1 MPLIAAY
8 QCMLLIW
15 IHDAYRTYYQ
25 LLMYATCVIDQR
37 VVMQSCYRFM
47 MHRTTDIECYNVI
60 HVTYVTIR
68 VLDLLCIP
76 MICHNIIR

>member
-25 LLMYATCVIDQR
+25 LLMYVTYVIDQR
-37 VVMQSCYRFM
+37 VVMRVVLS
-47 MHRTTDIECYNVI
+47 I
-60 HVTYVTIR
+60 HDASY
-68 VLDLLCIP
+68 D
-76 MICHNIIR
+76 